1 MMGVYP
7 PHVPDSVKSYK
18 TPRRRLRYGVIVW
31 KLPLVMLPLLPIA
44 LLLEL
49 ATTLTW
55 FAYCVAD
62 KSSDRFKEFWLSLNS
77 RLPDHWHPRTR
88 NQ

>member
-1 MMGVYP
+1 
-7 PHVPDSVKSYK
+7 
-18 TPRRRLRYGVIVW
+18 
-31 KLPLVMLPLLPIA
+31 MLPLLPIA
-44 LLLEL
+44 LLLNL
-49 ATTLTW
+49 ATALTW

-62 KSSDRFKEFWLSLNS
+62 KSRDHFNEFWLSLNS